1 MQNLLS
7 ILSSEILPAIIV
19 FDLDC
24 MILFIFISRYIMAF
38 LGRYT
43 YISSI
48 FERNK
53 WILSRVLNCDI
64 LYGDR
69 IHKSFATFYKD
80 VPEILLAIHNT
91 KRIDI
96 AIASRTEEPEW
107 AKEIIE
113 LVNFSNGETLC
124 INYYLYY

>member
-1 MQNLLS
+1 
-7 ILSSEILPAIIV
+7 
-19 FDLDC
+19 
-24 MILFIFISRYIMAF
+24 MAF

-43 YISSI
+43 HISTI
-48 FERNK
+48 FKRNK
-53 WILSRVLNCDI
+53 WILSWVFYCSI
-64 LYGDR
+64 FYGNR
-69 IHKSFATFYKD
+69 SHKSFATFYKE

-124 INYYLYY
+124 INYYYYY